1 MLFLKAIFKPT
12 YLLMNN
18 LLSAMSNPAL
28 LEILNQSTQATAI
41 YIGPDLVIQ
50 LASQDMLK
58 FWGKDASVIGK
69 KFEEALPEL
78 KGQPFTALLKEVW
91 NSGEK
96 YVGKDVEAT
105 LEINGELVSSYFDF
119 VYKPV
124 FDSQGNIFCILHT
137 ASDVTERVN
146 AWKLVREKEERE
158 QQINE
163 ELEAAN
169 EEYQATNE
177 ELAAAND
184 QLSKIHNQLIYT
196 ENRMQQLVSSS
207 PIGLTLLKGKDM
219 LIETANPE
227 MLKIWGHRQEKV
239 IGRPMLEVFPLL
251 KDQIFSTQLDKV
263 FSSAEKISLQQVLD
277 SSRQDEHNGAKY
289 LSIDFIPILDPYG
302 KVDAIMATVQDTS
315 EQIRA
320 KLALRA
326 SEEKLQEYNEE
337 LTVLNEELQS
347 TNEELSVINEEY
359 TSTNEQ
365 LEAFNQTIRTINL
378 QLEEKNDHLNDSNI
392 GYELVNSELNQ
403 ANNSL
408 ERNNVELKALYDSV
422 NKLNIKLSD
431 SEAGFKNLIA
441 QAPVAML
448 LVKGED
454 FIVTMINSPM
464 LELIGKDESIIGKP
478 LFKEIPELVGQD
490 AAKKLIETFQDG
502 HPRSESS
509 STVSLIRNGELT
521 EGFFNFSYAPYIE
534 DGQVTGVIDMALDVT
549 DQVVAI
555 RERERTI
562 QEKTKLEETLRDSEQ
577 RLQGILETMAEGV
590 GIIDITG
597 QLVYA
602 NPMAQQILG
611 LSLSE
616 IEDRTYDDPRWQN
629 LRLDGTPLPQEEHPM
644 SVMMSTGRQVYDVE
658 IGVQPPDRDRI
669 YISINAAPIFDEQ
682 GNLTGGIGTFMDV
695 TSRRLITQGKDD
707 FISIASHELKTPV
720 TSLKASL
727 QLLERSHNKLPEE
740 SREKLILQSIR
751 SLENL
756 SRLINDLLDT
766 SRMEQGQMKMEKTLF
781 SLDQLFDDC
790 CSHVAQSSKQQIVFE
805 GEKAQMILAD
815 NQQIGQVLVNFITNA
830 IKYAPDSGKIVV
842 TANKTADNEIK
853 IGVKDFGPGIA
864 QEKLKHLFNRYYRT
878 DYKGQKFTGLGLGLY
893 ISAEIIK
900 NHGGRIGVES
910 ELGNGSEFWFCLP
923 IGN

>member
-1 MLFLKAIFKPT
+1 M
-12 YLLMNN
+12 MNN
-18 LLSAMSNPAL
+18 LLSAMGNPAL

-41 YIGPDLVIQ
+41 YIGPDLIIQ

-58 FWGKDASVIGK
+58 FWGKDESVIGK
-69 KFEEALPEL
+69 KFEDALPEL
-78 KGQPFTALLKEVW
+78 KGQPFTGLLKEVW
-91 NSGEK
+91 NSEQK
-96 YVGKDVEAT
+96 YTGKDVEAI
-105 LEINGELVSSYFDF
+105 LEINGELISSYFDF

-124 FDSQGNIFCILHT
+124 FDSEGNLFCILHT
-137 ASDVTERVN
+137 ASDVTERVM
-146 AWKLVREKEERE
+146 AWKLVRKKEERE
-158 QQINE
+158 QKINE
-163 ELEAAN
+163 ELEAVN
-169 EEYQATNE
+169 EEYRATNE
-177 ELAAAND
+177 ELAEAND
-184 QLSKIHNQLIYT
+184 QLSNTYKRLIYT

-207 PIGLTLLKGKDM
+207 PVGLTLLRGKDM
-219 LIETANPE
+219 VIETANPE
-227 MLKIWGHRQEKV
+227 MLKIWGHQQEEV

-251 KDQIFSTQLDKV
+251 KGQIFSTQLDKV
-263 FSSAEKISLQQVLD
+263 FSSAEKISLKEVLD
-277 SSRQDEHNGAKY
+277 SSRQDEHSQPKY
-289 LSIDFIPILDPYG
+289 LSIDFFPMLDPDG
-302 KVDAIMATVQDTS
+302 KVDAIMATVRDTS
-315 EQIRA
+315 DQIRA
-320 KLALRA
+320 KLALEE

-337 LTVLNEELQS
+337 LAVLNEELQT
-347 TNEELSVINEEY
+347 TNEELSVMNEEY

-365 LEAFNQTIRTINL
+365 LEAFNQTIRTLNQQL
-378 QLEEKNDHLNDSNI
+378 QEKNDHLNDSNI
-392 GYELVNSELNQ
+392 GYEQVNSELNQ

-408 ERNNVELKALYDSV
+408 EQNNVELKALYDSV
-422 NKLNIKLSD
+422 NKLNAKLSD

-448 LVKGED
+448 LVKGKD

-478 LFKEIPELVGQD
+478 LFREIPELVGQD
-490 AAKKLIETFQDG
+490 AAKKLIETYQDG

-509 STVSLIRNGELT
+509 SVVSLVRNGDLT

-534 DGQVTGVIDMALDVT
+534 DGKVTGVIDMALDVT
-549 DQVVAI
+549 AQVVAI
-555 RERERTI
+555 REREQTI
-562 QEKTKLEETLRDSEQ
+562 QEKIILEQTLRDSEQ

-590 GIIDITG
+590 GIIDVTG

-611 LSLSE
+611 LTLSE
-616 IEDRTYDDPRWQN
+616 IEDRTYNDPRWQN

-644 SVMMSTGRQVYDVE
+644 SVMMSTQRQVYDVE
-658 IGVQPPDRDRI
+658 IGVQSPDRDRI

-727 QLLERSHNKLPEE
+727 QLLERAHHKLPEE

-756 SRLINDLLDT
+756 SGLINDLLDT

-790 CSHVAQSSKQQIVFE
+790 CSHIAQTSKQQIVFE
-805 GEKAQMILAD
+805 GEKAQTILAD

-842 TANKTADNEIK
+842 TASKTADNEIR
-853 IGVKDFGPGIA
+853 IGVKDSGPGIA

-910 ELGNGSEFWFCLP
+910 ELGKGSEFWFCLP
-923 IGN
+923 VEN

>member
-1 MLFLKAIFKPT
+1 
-12 YLLMNN
+12 
-18 LLSAMSNPAL
+18 
-28 LEILNQSTQATAI
+28 
-41 YIGPDLVIQ
+41 
-50 LASQDMLK
+50 
-58 FWGKDASVIGK
+58 
-69 KFEEALPEL
+69 LPEL

-91 NSGEK
+91 NSEQK
-96 YVGKDVEAT
+96 YTGKDVEAT
-105 LEINGELVSSYFDF
+105 LEIDGKLVSSYFDF

-124 FDSQGNIFCILHT
+124 FDSQGNLFCILHT

-177 ELAAAND
+177 ELTAANE
-184 QLSKIHNQLIYT
+184 QLSKIHRRLVYT
-196 ENRMQQLVSSS
+196 ENRIQQLVSST

-219 LIETANPE
+219 VIETANPE
-227 MLKIWGHRQEKV
+227 MLKIWGHQQEEV

-251 KDQIFSTQLDKV
+251 KDQIFSDQLDKV
-263 FSSAEKISLQQVLD
+263 FSWAEKISLQEVLD
-277 SSRQDEHNGAKY
+277 SSKQNEHSQPKY
-289 LSIDFIPILDPYG
+289 LSIDFIPILDPDG

-315 EQIRA
+315 NQILA
-320 KLALRA
+320 KLALEA
-326 SEEKLQEYNEE
+326 SEVKLQEYNEE
-337 LTVLNEELQS
+337 LAVLNEELQT
-347 TNEELSVINEEY
+347 TNEELSVMNEEY

-365 LEAFNQTIRTINL
+365 LEAFNQMIRTLNL
-378 QLEEKNDHLNDSNI
+378 QLEEKNIHLNNSNSD
-392 GYELVNSELNQ
+392 YKQVNSELNQ

-408 ERNNVELKALYDSV
+408 ERNNVELKSLYDSV

-464 LELIGKDESIIGKP
+464 LELIGRDESIIGKP
-478 LFKEIPELVGQD
+478 LFREIPELVGQD

-502 HPRSESS
+502 HARSESS
-509 STVSLIRNGELT
+509 SAVSLVRNGELA

-534 DGQVTGVIDMALDVT
+534 DGKVTGVIDMALDVT
-549 DQVVAI
+549 EQVVAI

-562 QEKTKLEETLRDSEQ
+562 QEKTILEETLRDSEQ

-644 SVMMSTGRQVYDVE
+644 SIMMSTGCQVFDVE
-658 IGVQPPDRDRI
+658 IGVQPPDKDRF

-727 QLLERSHNKLPEE
+727 QLLERSHNKLPGE

-751 SLENL
+751 SLESL

-781 SLDQLFDDC
+781 SLDELFDDC
-790 CSHVAQSSKQQIVFE
+790 CSHIAQTSKQQIVFE
-805 GEKAQMILAD
+805 GEKAQTILAD
-815 NQQIGQVLVNFITNA
+815 NQQVGQVLVNFITNA
-830 IKYAPDSGKIVV
+830 IKYAPDSDKIIVSASL
-842 TANKTADNEIK
+842 TAENEIK
-853 IGVKDFGPGIA
+853 IGVKDSGPGIA
-864 QEKLKHLFNRYYRT
+864 EEKLKHLFNRYYRT

-910 ELGNGSEFWFCLP
+910 ELGKGSEFWFCLP
-923 IGN
+923 IENQ